1 MASAD
6 EVSKLSVSS
15 SAQNN
20 PSHFCNIP
28 NFCSTSSSSPSQKLT
43 GRKRPRASNN
53 EICSEDEMTSLVAAE
68 LNKLTFQERET
79 VYEEVHAIGATD
91 YQNQISAEEMQRL
104 INQTRQ
110 HISITRRNK
119 QAYNRAAFLNPEYVD
134 SDEFLSLFVIGE
146 KFVPLNAA
154 KKVIDHF
161 AIKAELFAPHLLAKK
176 ITFQDLDEE
185 DQRSLMTGSFQAVG
199 TDLAGR
205 TVILGTPCHEY
216 KTVDNQL
223 RAMWYIFMKTME
235 EHSTRKKGMVCVYFL
250 SSTLA
255 NDNRSIDFYL
265 KGSMVQKSIPFH
277 VKGFHFCYDHEI
289 FRPIMSALQLAI
301 GNHMRLRFRS
311 HYGSTVEINYS
322 LQTFGI
328 SGSLFPIAKHGNLSL
343 DKFRNYL
350 ATVIQQEREEE
361 LKNGGKILCPTSVD
375 VLLGRGRHPQEHLGN
390 LNLAEL
396 VDAHTGT
403 YASMP
408 SQDKRTLNC
417 FIVQTVQ
424 GQGGRFLK
432 RGPRGEGWEVVGDE
446 VAIDKV
452 RNRFRE
458 AISQDK
464 QKHNTT

>member
-1 MASAD
+1 MTPAD

-15 SAQNN
+15 SAQNT
-20 PSHFCNIP
+20 SYFCNMIP
-28 NFCSTSSSSPSQKLT
+28 NFGSTSPSRKLT

-53 EICSEDEMTSLVAAE
+53 EICSEDEMASLVAAE

-91 YQNQISAEEMQRL
+91 HQNQISDEEMQRL
-104 INQTRQ
+104 INQTRE
-110 HISITRRNK
+110 HIATTRRNK
-119 QAYNRAAFLNPEYVD
+119 QAYNRAVFLNPEYVD
-134 SDEFLSLFVIGE
+134 SDHFLSLFVIGE
-146 KFVPLNAA
+146 KLVPLNAA

-185 DQRSLMTGSFQAVG
+185 DQRSLLSGSYQAVG

-205 TVILGTPCHEY
+205 TVVMGCPCHEY
-216 KTVDNQL
+216 KTVDNQV
-223 RAMWYIFMKTME
+223 RALWYILSKIVADK
-235 EHSTRKKGMVCVYFL
+235 STRKKGLVFL
-250 SSTLA
+250 YYVSSALS
-255 NDNRSIDFYL
+255 NDNGHIDMYL
-265 KGSMVQKSIPFH
+265 KASSVQKALPLV
-277 VKGFHFCYDHEI
+277 VKGFHFCYEHEI
-289 FRPIMSALQLAI
+289 FRPIMSAMQMVI
-301 GNHMRLRFRS
+301 GNRMRLRFRS

-328 SGSLFPIAKHGNLSL
+328 PGSIFPFERNGKLSL

-350 ATVIQQEREEE
+350 TTVIQQEGEEE
-361 LKNGGKILCPTSVD
+361 VKNGDTIFCPTSVD

-403 YASMP
+403 YASIPKKGKKELHM
-408 SQDKRTLNC
+408 S
-417 FIVQTVQ
+417 IVRSVQ

-458 AISQDK
+458 AISK
-464 QKHNTT
+464 ETKKT